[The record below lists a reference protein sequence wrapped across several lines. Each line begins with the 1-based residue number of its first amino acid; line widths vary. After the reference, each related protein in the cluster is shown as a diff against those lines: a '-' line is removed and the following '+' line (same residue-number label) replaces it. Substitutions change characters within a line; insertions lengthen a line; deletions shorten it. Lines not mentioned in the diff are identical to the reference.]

1 MTTASRINIR
11 RTAGGVTIRATG
23 AAAQALAD
31 AITHGAES
39 VQAATQEAAGPIV
52 LDVVVDGR
60 NNTYA
65 ARLFTRDQPA
75 AAASLIGKRATCTA
89 GETQAIQ
96 ALLAKAEP
104 PLRLVRWVS
113 AHLGGPV
120 KGCTRYTIETEV
132 CRG

>member
-1 MTTASRINIR
+1 MTTSSRITLR
-11 RTAGGVTIRATG
+11 HTPRGVTIRATG

-39 VQAATQEAAGPIV
+39 AQAATQPAPGPIA

-65 ARLFTRDQPA
+65 ARLYTLDPTAVA
-75 AAASLIGKRATCTA
+75 AGLGGKRATCTA
-89 GETQAIQ
+89 GEKQAIH

-113 AHLGGPV
+113 IHINAPA
-120 KGCTRYTIETEV
+120 KGYTRYTIEAEAQS
-132 CRG
+132 